1 MPTKMDSWQSGETL
15 RKNGLMTGYS
25 LGIFR
30 GMLMKIRKNPYWWC
44 PPERFVI
51 FPDELHIS
59 HSLRQLL
66 RSGKYRVTFD
76 QDFERVM
83 RGCGEVNGRNHE
95 KGRWLGEHLIGVYV
109 DLHRQGIAHSVEGV
123 EGR

>member
-1 MPTKMDSWQSGETL
+1 MIYFLDKEQVEFPDPHEAEDDGLLAIGGDITPEW
-15 RKNGLMTGYS
+15 LMTGYG
-25 LGIFR
+25 LGIFQWYAYED
-30 GMLMKIRKNPYWWC
+30 KEEPYWWC

-59 HSLRQLL
+59 HSMRQLL

-95 KGRWLGEHLIGVYV
+95 
-109 DLHRQGIAHSVEGV
+109 
-123 EGR
+123 